1 MPVDYSDL
9 RWWATESDADMC
21 ARLME
26 AAKGLEADDKARQQ
40 EILHRVRM
48 YGNRAF
54 RSISNDGYHRT
65 ASSRRGRYNVVKS
78 VADIVINRI
87 LQQRPK
93 PTPLPMGGNHS
104 LATRAR
110 NLDRFLQGQWKVSKI
125 RNHTS
130 TMVRDAVVT
139 GHGIIKIGEDGER
152 ITVERCFASDLSVDP
167 LEARYG
173 APMTLYQ
180 RRFVDR
186 EVLRSLYPDA
196 RKVIDQAATQIGGG
210 NDYSI
215 FADGRDPR
223 ADQLLVIEAWRL
235 PSGPDAPG
243 RHAVCVTSGVL
254 HSSPWEHDYFPF
266 VDLAWDPPYAGY
278 WGDSLVDVI
287 GGTQL
292 EINRLVKKIA
302 RGNDISGHNL
312 LFIDALTKLKRSEIS
327 NDPLAIVKYQGN
339 TPKLQAIEAL
349 TATTFSQFEALKQE
363 AYELAGVGQMQAGSQ
378 IPLGLESGRALQVYN
393 DLGSLRFLWFS
404 QRFEAIHVEIAR
416 QLIDR
421 ARDIAASSDG
431 DFAVPAERD
440 KYSLARI
447 KWADVDMEA
456 DQYHLSVFPTSS
468 LPADPAGRLA
478 YVETMVRAGM
488 ISPQRGMFLLDFP
501 DVEAEL
507 SLERAATE
515 QIDRHVEMMLDEG
528 RRMQPSPYMDLSLT
542 LKRVQSQLLRA
553 EGWDVPDDRLRLLRD
568 YLSMTHAL
576 MQRQQAEQQRQ
587 AMAAGQ
593 ATGGMRLPPGG
604 APPATGVTGVPP
616 TAGPMG

>member
-1 MPVDYSDL
+1 MMDYSDL
-9 RWWATESDADMC
+9 RWWQADSE
-21 ARLME
+21 AEITSRLME
-26 AAKGLEADDKARQQ
+26 AVSGMEAEDKSRQR

-54 RSISNDGYHRT
+54 RSISGEGYHRT
-65 ASSRRGRYNVVKS
+65 VSSRRGRYNVVKAT
-78 VADIVINRI
+78 ADIVINRI

-93 PTPLPMGGNHS
+93 PTPLPMGGNFS
-104 LATRAR
+104 IATRAR
-110 NLDRFLQGQWKVSKI
+110 NLDRFLQGQWRVSNV
-125 RNHTS
+125 RAHTS
-130 TMVRDAVVT
+130 RQVRDAIVT
-139 GHGIIKIGEDGER
+139 GHGVIKIGEDGHQ
-152 ITVERCFASDLSVDP
+152 ITVERVFASDLSVDP

-173 APMTLYQ
+173 CPLTMYQ
-180 RRFVDR
+180 RRYVDR
-186 EVLRSLYPDA
+186 EVLKSLYPDA
-196 RKVIDQAATQIGGG
+196 TKTIEQASREHGGS
-210 NDYSI
+210 DYSLYSE
-215 FADGRDPR
+215 GRDPR
-223 ADQLLVIEAWRL
+223 ADQILVIEAWRL
-235 PSGPDAPG
+235 PSGHGAEDG
-243 RHAVCVTSGVL
+243 SHVVCVSSGVL
-254 HSSPWEHDYFPF
+254 SQQPWEHDYFSF

-278 WGDSLVDVI
+278 WGDSLVDTVA
-287 GGTQL
+287 GTQL
-292 EINRLVKKIA
+292 EINRLVAKIA
-302 RGNDISGHNL
+302 RATDIGGHNL
-312 LFIDALTKLKRSEIS
+312 LFIDALTKLKRSEIT

-339 TPKLQAIEAL
+339 KPQLQAIEAL
-349 TATTFSQFEALKQE
+349 SASTYQQLESLKQE

-378 IPLGLESGRALQVYN
+378 VPRGLDSGRALQVYN

-404 QRFEAIHVEIAR
+404 QRFEAMHVEIAR
-416 QLIDR
+416 QFIDR
-421 ARDIAASSDG
+421 ARDLAKRNGG

-515 QIDRHVEMMLDEG
+515 QIDRHVEMMLDDG

-542 LKRVQSQLLRA
+542 LKRVQSHLLRG
-553 EGWDVPDDRLRLLRD
+553 ESWEVPDDRLRLLRD

-587 AMAAGQ
+587 AAAAGQ
-593 ATGGMRLPPGG
+593 ATGGMRAPAPG

-616 TAGPMG
+616 TAGPVG